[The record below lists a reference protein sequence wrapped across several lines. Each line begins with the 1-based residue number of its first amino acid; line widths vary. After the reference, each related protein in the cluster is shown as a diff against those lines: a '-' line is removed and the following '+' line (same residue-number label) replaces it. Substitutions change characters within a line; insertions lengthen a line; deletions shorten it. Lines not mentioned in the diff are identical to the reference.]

1 MIQERSMILKINE
14 VLEKLGISRATLTRY
29 RKKLGIFEET
39 RSNIT
44 KSQFK
49 ELEKLA
55 NQRQKYTREERVEL
69 SRKTFKLIPKE
80 KMLEIND
87 NDSVSLK
94 NLKTQYNHNQKVI
107 ENFQLEINK
116 VINDGELPD
125 KYLLDGME
133 KYQKLNMQIMSTIE
147 KQSPQGDSL
156 KEMIQEKLARYG

>member
-1 MIQERSMILKINE
+1 MILKINE

-55 NQRQKYTREERVEL
+55 NQRQKYTRQERVEL

-80 KMLEIND
+80 KMLEISD
-87 NDSVSLK
+87 NDSVVLK

-147 KQSPQGDSL
+147 KQSP
-156 KEMIQEKLARYG
+156 

>member
-1 MIQERSMILKINE
+1 MKINE
-14 VLEKLGISRATLTRY
+14 VLEELGISRATLTRY

-49 ELEKLA
+49 ELNKLV
-55 NQRQKYTREERVEL
+55 NQRQKYTRQERVEL
-69 SRKTFKLIPKE
+69 SRKSFKLIPKE
-80 KMLEIND
+80 KTLDISE
-87 NDSVSLK
+87 NDSVALK

-116 VINDGELPD
+116 VINAGELPD
-125 KYLLDGME
+125 KYLLDSME

-147 KQSPQGDSL
+147 KQSSQGDSL
-156 KEMIQEKLARYG
+156 KELIQEKLARYG